1 MENVTCF
8 MGPTTKAPSL
18 FACRTLKVKQNKN
31 KDNCLICIY
40 YCLLGRWIPVASLG
54 DRDNKGWSDFN
65 HNGLVDPSEI
75 YAPYQYDTL
84 LFLSFL
90 FCLLFPFLTFLLLII
105 IIHRNYAYAF
115 LHVDKNLNIYGG
127 EFVMKPSAIDS
138 YGVPDFRVCSLSFF
152 PLALLPIGL

>member
-75 YAPYQYDTL
+75 YAPYQYDIF
-84 LFLSFL
+84 LFLSFFFVL
-90 FCLLFPFLTFLLLII
+90 FCLFIIPLPLLSSFNNNPQELCIC
-105 IIHRNYAYAF
+105 
-115 LHVDKNLNIYGG
+115 V
-127 EFVMKPSAIDS
+127 PSCRQRLEHLRR
-138 YGVPDFRVCSLSFF
+138 RVCNEAFCHR
-152 PLALLPIGL
+152 LLWCS